1 MRFNWIQPTA
11 FHGKSLEQLQDERD
25 VEELEELL
33 DYLGEDLHQALII
46 KAMLKEVIN
55 NLKQTK

>member
-33 DYLGEDLHQALII
+33 DYLGDNPNKMSTI
-46 KAMLKEVIN
+46 KEMLKEVIN